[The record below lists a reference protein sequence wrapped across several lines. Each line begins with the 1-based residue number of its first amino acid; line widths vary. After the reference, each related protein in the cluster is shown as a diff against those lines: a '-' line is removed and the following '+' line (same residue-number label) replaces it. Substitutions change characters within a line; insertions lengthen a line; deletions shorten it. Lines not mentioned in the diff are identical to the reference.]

1 MLEACLRDDFCFN
14 NTELMRWRKSVCVT
28 WQTGGTAGD
37 PSCENRPAVFFL
49 FFFCAV
55 GRESRVSRYLGLM
68 PGVDVRRQDKN
79 QRKFTGERL
88 RLASWIWT
96 NSQEENQRFTRTE
109 RTVRLQIGSSL
120 SLYAPL
126 EFSFFIIILN
136 SSQKQIIF
144 SFTVKFVSLM
154 DVLLSD
160 YRKQD

>member
-1 MLEACLRDDFCFN
+1 MTFASITVSWWDGGSQCVWLGRQGDCRRPELWKQTRCF
-14 NTELMRWRKSVCVT
+14 L
-28 WQTGGTAGD
+28 
-37 PSCENRPAVFFL
+37 VFL
-49 FFFCAV
+49 VFFCAV

-96 NSQEENQRFTRTE
+96 NSQEKNQRFTRTE
-109 RTVRLQIGSSL
+109 KTVRLQIGSSL
-120 SLYAPL
+120 SLYASL

-144 SFTVKFVSLM
+144 SFTVKFVNLM
-154 DVLLSD
+154 EVLLSD
-160 YRKQD
+160 YCKQD